1 MKAKL
6 ILRFRVDGTPQSR
19 GSKKAITVP
28 GKRRGL
34 LIDDNAKS
42 GPWMDLVAGYARKVM
57 NGREPWDG
65 PLCLKATFFRERP
78 KGHFRKDGRLK
89 PTAAAFPATKPDA
102 SKYMR
107 AVEDALSKI
116 VYVDDSRL
124 VDSWPSKRWGKPGVV
139 IELYQLPETMRDL
152 QE

>member
-6 ILRFRVDGTPQSR
+6 LLRFRVDGTPQSR

-28 GKRRGL
+28 GQRRGL

-42 GPWMDLVAGYARKVM
+42 GPWMDLVAFYARQAM
-57 NGREPWDG
+57 NGRDPWDG
-65 PLCLKATFFRERP
+65 PLCLRATFFRERP
-78 KGHFRKDGRLK
+78 KGHFRQDGTVN
-89 PTAAAFPATKPDA
+89 PTAPAFPATKPDA

-107 AVEDALSKI
+107 AVEDAMSKI
-116 VYVDDSRL
+116 VYVDDARL